1 MVRNKKEVLS
11 KIGSILTDIREQHAY
26 LSKNIA
32 EVNELEME
40 LLMANATFLVNH
52 VAVLQ
57 RMTTMSE
64 PSVKPA
70 GATKKYEG
78 VPQVSAGTAP
88 VKEERKN
95 TAVPISPKKREPE
108 GLLATIKSTLASIA
122 IPSDE
127 ALREEIPSKSTDSAP
142 QVDHPLSPSIPEFA
156 AKVKDIEPVS
166 VALDQK
172 PVSVSEVAV
181 NLQNQE
187 NIPNEAPVANNLST
201 LTEPVI
207 KTKRLEKFPD
217 HSTEQSPASPPA
229 ELRLPVHESDLI
241 NTPRTASFLP
251 NVKPEHEVNASN
263 TNKPSVGNPIRKSV
277 NKASIESTAQL
288 PSYLPRAG
296 HPEPVV
302 PKSEVEKLPEQEL
315 SSENLAPAT
324 KKESTTDEKEEEV
337 KIPNWKLGLRGSLVT
352 SFDFEKKNVDELFDR
367 PLTSAERQ
375 VINLKASKKEET
387 LSEKESI
394 QQPIPDEIAPISSPS
409 KVERVF
415 GLPDVLDSTKPTSIN
430 DRHKLGDQAKSTVSK
445 ELRAMISLND
455 KLLFTKDLFKS
466 HGSAYSEAID
476 QISELNTFEEV
487 DLFLQGHYAESYGW
501 ANKQRT
507 LEKFYSILRK
517 RFY

>member
-64 PSVKPA
+64 PAVKSSGTTKNGGSQATAGTVSVK
-70 GATKKYEG
+70 ED
-78 VPQVSAGTAP
+78 
-88 VKEERKN
+88 RKN
-95 TAVPISPKKREPE
+95 TAASVIPKKREPE

-127 ALREEIPSKSTDSAP
+127 ALREEISNKLNGSTP
-142 QVDHPLSPSIPEFA
+142 QVDHPISPSTPEFA
-156 AKVKDIEPVS
+156 AKIKDIEPVS
-166 VALDQK
+166 MTPDQK
-172 PVSVSEVAV
+172 PVSACEVGVSP
-181 NLQNQE
+181 QNQE
-187 NIPNEAPVANNLST
+187 KLLNEGSITNDLST
-201 LTEPVI
+201 PAEPI
-207 KTKRLEKFPD
+207 IEKRLEKPPV
-217 HSTEQSPASPPA
+217 STQQQSSAADFRS
-229 ELRLPVHESDLI
+229 PVHESELT
-241 NTPRTASFLP
+241 NTAPSVNIPL
-251 NVKPEHEVNASN
+251 NIKPEPEVNAVDS
-263 TNKPSVGNPIRKSV
+263 NKPGNPIRKPV
-277 NKASIESTAQL
+277 NKGATESTVQL
-288 PSYLPRAG
+288 PSYLSSLD
-296 HPEPVV
+296 HPEQIM
-302 PKSEVEKLPEQEL
+302 PKPEMEKVSLQDSPSEKNVD
-315 SSENLAPAT
+315 PAT
-324 KKESTTDEKEEEV
+324 EEGSIGDEKEEEV

-367 PLTSAERQ
+367 PLTTAERQ
-375 VINLKASKKEET
+375 VINRKASKKEEG
-387 LSEKESI
+387 LSKKQSVN
-394 QQPIPDEIAPISSPS
+394 QPVPNEIPVASSKLVQTSLPITP
-409 KVERVF
+409 
-415 GLPDVLDSTKPTSIN
+415 DSTKPTSIN
-430 DRHKLGDQAKSTVSK
+430 DRHKGLLGDQDKSVVSK

-476 QISELNTFEEV
+476 QISVLNTFEEV